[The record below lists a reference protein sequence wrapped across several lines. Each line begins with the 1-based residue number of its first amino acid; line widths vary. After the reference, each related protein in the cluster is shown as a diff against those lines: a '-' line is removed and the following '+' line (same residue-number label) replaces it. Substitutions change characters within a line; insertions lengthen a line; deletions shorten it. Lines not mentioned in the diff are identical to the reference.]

1 MVLHS
6 TAPPCRYAPLVGRCT
21 RAFGWKQN
29 FEASCAQRRPQA
41 SSGFFG
47 LLRAWIARGAV
58 WCPPQ
63 ARHGLSITHLSAG
76 CQGFEAL
83 SKASAAANNVQRP
96 SGKCLHR
103 YTQGQPHAKRSGTAR
118 RRGSSA
124 STSDSLQPPP
134 PHEWIPTPQ
143 FADHR
148 HRLRCQ
154 WHIRC
159 CRNNA
164 AREKFWHV
172 LMPLGRAMRSQRK
185 ITARCAHNYGE
196 RVEV

>member
-1 MVLHS
+1 MR
-6 TAPPCRYAPLVGRCT
+6 T
-21 RAFGWKQN
+21 
-29 FEASCAQRRPQA
+29 RPQT
-41 SSGFFG
+41 SSCFFV

-83 SKASAAANNVQRP
+83 SKACSCSEQRA
-96 SGKCLHR
+96 KTVWKMFVHR
-103 YTQGQPHAKRSGTAR
+103 YTQGQPHAKRSGTAQ

-143 FADHR
+143 FADNR

-172 LMPLGRAMRSQRK
+172 LRPLGRAMRGQRK
-185 ITARCAHNYGE
+185 ITARCAHSYGE

>member
-1 MVLHS
+1 M
-6 TAPPCRYAPLVGRCT
+6 
-21 RAFGWKQN
+21 
-29 FEASCAQRRPQA
+29 
-41 SSGFFG
+41 

-83 SKASAAANNVQRP
+83 SKASAAADRRAKTVWKMFAQMDTRTAPREAQRDCTTP
-96 SGKCLHR
+96 RLIGFDIGLS
-103 YTQGQPHAKRSGTAR
+103 TAASAPR
-118 RRGSSA
+118 MDPNTSACGS
-124 STSDSLQPPP
+124 PP
-134 PHEWIPTPQ
+134 W
-143 FADHR
+143 
-148 HRLRCQ
+148 LRCQ

-172 LMPLGRAMRSQRK
+172 LRPLGRAMRGQRK
-185 ITARCAHNYGE
+185 ITARCAHSYGE